1 MSTQD
6 LSLATRTI
14 FDRSLKNQ
22 VLIGTPFYDE
32 LVRRDKVI
40 TTGGTRIDRLVDK
53 DEIDDLAQFYD
64 ENTALTDGKKDTL
77 ARPVFDWKNMQVPL
91 SYGLDEQLQNVDA
104 MNEEQ
109 LLDLAEHLAK
119 KGLRATKLKL
129 MKSSWNN
136 GTTTPIES
144 SNTKSFQSIVSALDK
159 DNTYGGITR
168 TASTG
173 TNNYWQGA
181 MQGFV
186 GTPEGTALDSN
197 DNNAVAYSLSIDQW
211 RKWMIPVKHRAENI
225 DDLVTYMPPSLY
237 NKFRAE
243 AEARIL
249 YHPGDPQS
257 QGFETMIVDNRKI
270 VEIPYLEETAVKKKW
285 VSIINHDDWDL
296 RIHTS
301 RNFEMT
307 DFVWQGDRVNGF
319 DKWLARILVTGNL
332 VCWKPNGSMW
342 LNNVT

>member
-6 LSLATRTI
+6 LSIATRTI

-40 TTGGTRIDRLVDK
+40 TTGGTRIDRLVDR
-53 DEIDDLAQFYD
+53 DEIDDLAQAYD

-77 ARPVFDWKNMQVPL
+77 SRPVFDWKNIQLPL

-104 MNEEQ
+104 MKEEQ
-109 LLDLAEHLAK
+109 LLNLAEHLAK
-119 KGLRATKLKL
+119 KGLRGLKLKL
-129 MKSSWNN
+129 MKASWNQ

-144 SNTKSFQSIVSALDK
+144 SNTKEFQSIVSALDF

-168 TASTG
+168 TGATG
-173 TNNYWQGA
+173 VNNFWQGGMVNA
-181 MQGFV
+181 V
-186 GTPEGTALDSN
+186 GTPEGTAITDT
-197 DNNAVAYSLSIDQW
+197 NATAFSLSIDQW
-211 RKWMIPVKHRAENI
+211 RKWLIPLEHRAENLS
-225 DDLVTYMPPSLY
+225 DLITYMPASLF

-243 AEARIL
+243 AESRIL
-249 YHPGDPQS
+249 YRPGDPQK
-257 QGFETMIVDNRKI
+257 QGFKTMFVDDYEIVK
-270 VEIPYLEETAVKKKW
+270 VPFLEETSTTKKW

-342 LNNVT
+342 LNNVS